1 MSLIRQ
7 NQFEEKR
14 DLEEVRNVLKT
25 SPGFNKMVKKKFNFF
40 FTHEKNDNDP
50 YWFCVLT

>member
-25 SPGFNKMVKKKFNFF
+25 SPGFNKMVKKNFNFF